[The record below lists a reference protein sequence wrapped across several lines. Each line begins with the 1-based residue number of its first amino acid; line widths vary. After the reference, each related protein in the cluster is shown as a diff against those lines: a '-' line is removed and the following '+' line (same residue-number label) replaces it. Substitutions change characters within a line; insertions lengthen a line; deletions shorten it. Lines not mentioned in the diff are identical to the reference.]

1 MVSAYILI
9 TTEVGSEDE
18 VLETIKRLPS
28 VKSVSIVYGA
38 YDLVAYVEAPS
49 MDEIKRLVSNEIR
62 KIEKIRS
69 TLTMPVIEH

>member
-1 MVSAYILI
+1 LVSAYILI

>member
-1 MVSAYILI
+1 
-9 TTEVGSEDE
+9 VGSEDE

>member
-1 MVSAYILI
+1 LI